1 MDHQVKSIMLRSRI
15 KLQYVEQ
22 GDPPG
27 VPIVLLHGYT
37 DSWRSFELLLPHL
50 PKSLHAYALTQRGHG
65 DADRPVTGYDAYD
78 FAADLAAFMDEL
90 GIERAILAGHSM
102 GSQIAQRFAIDYP
115 GRTLA
120 LVLMGAFSTLGG
132 NRAVRE
138 LWDSAVAT
146 LKDPVEPGFAREFQE
161 STLANPVPEAFLDT
175 IVAESLKVPARV
187 WRAALQGQM
196 QTDLSPELARIKAPT
211 LIIWGGKDGICTRR
225 EQDRL
230 AASIRGSE
238 FVPYAGAGHG
248 VHWEQPKRV
257 AVDLRAF
264 VERAV
269 HASIFAR

>member
-27 VPIVLLHGYT
+27 VPLVLLHGYT

>member
-15 KLQYVEQ
+15 KLQYVER
-22 GDPPG
+22 GDPSSA
-27 VPIVLLHGYT
+27 PIVLLHGYT
-37 DSWRSFELLLPHL
+37 DSWRPFELLLPHL

-102 GSQIAQRFAIDYP
+102 GTQIAQRFAIDYP

-211 LIIWGGKDGICTRR
+211 LIIWGSKDGICTRR

-264 VERAV
+264 AERAV
-269 HASIFAR
+269 HSITFAR

>member
-1 MDHQVKSIMLRSRI
+1 MEHQITSVMLRSRI

-22 GDPPG
+22 GNRSG

-37 DSWRSFELLLPHL
+37 DSCRSFELLLPHL

-65 DADRPVTGYDAYD
+65 EADRPVTGYDAYD

-90 GIERAILAGHSM
+90 GIERAIIVGHSM
-102 GSQIAQRFAIDYP
+102 GSQIAQRFAIDHP

-132 NRAVRE
+132 NRAVE
-138 LWDSAVAT
+138 ALWDSAVST
-146 LKDPVEPGFAREFQE
+146 LKDPVEPDFVREFQE
-161 STLANPVPEAFLDT
+161 STLAGPIPAAFLDA
-175 IVAESLKVPARV
+175 IVAESRKVPARV

-196 QTDLSPELARIKAPT
+196 QTDVSAELARIKAPT
-211 LIIWGGKDGICTRR
+211 LIIWGDKDGICARK

-230 AASIRGSE
+230 ATAIRGST
-238 FVPYAGAGHG
+238 FVSYAGTGHG

-269 HASIFAR
+269 HASVLAR

>member
-1 MDHQVKSIMLRSRI
+1 MDRQVKSIMLRSRI

-22 GDPPG
+22 RDPSG
-27 VPIVLLHGYT
+27 VPLVLLHGYT

-211 LIIWGGKDGICTRR
+211 LIIWGSKDGICTRR

-230 AASIRGSE
+230 ATSIRGSE

-269 HASIFAR
+269 HSSIFAR

>member
-1 MDHQVKSIMLRSRI
+1 
-15 KLQYVEQ
+15 
-22 GDPPG
+22 
-27 VPIVLLHGYT
+27 
-37 DSWRSFELLLPHL
+37 
-50 PKSLHAYALTQRGHG
+50 
-65 DADRPVTGYDAYD
+65 
-78 FAADLAAFMDEL
+78 
-90 GIERAILAGHSM
+90 
-102 GSQIAQRFAIDYP
+102 
-115 GRTLA
+115 
-120 LVLMGAFSTLGG
+120 MGAFSTLGG

-211 LIIWGGKDGICTRR
+211 LIIWGSKDGICTRR

-264 VERAV
+264 AERAV
-269 HASIFAR
+269 HSSIFAR